1 MTNKI
6 KIAPCL
12 WFNKNAEEAA
22 TFYAATFPDSRVTA
36 VHKAPGDYPSGKAGD
51 VLTVDFTVLGQP
63 FVGLNGGPA
72 FTFNEAVSFQV
83 FTDTQEETDRYWNA
97 IVGGGGEES
106 VCGWCKDRF
115 GLSWQIAPRAL
126 IEAINDP
133 DTAAAK
139 RAMDAMMTMKKIDIA
154 TIKAARADAARAVR
168 PA

>member
-1 MTNKI
+1 MTNKT

-22 TFYAATFPDSRVTA
+22 KFYAATFPDSRVIA
-36 VHKAPGDYPSGKAGD
+36 VHKAPGDYPGGKAGD
-51 VLTVDFTVLGQP
+51 VLTVDFTVLGQH
-63 FVGLNGGPA
+63 FVGLNGGPE
-72 FTFNEAVSFQV
+72 FTFDEAVSFQV

-97 IVGGGGEES
+97 IVQSGGQES

-126 IEAINDP
+126 MKAISDP

-139 RAMDAMMTMKKIDIA
+139 RAMEAMMTMGKIDIA
-154 TIKAARADAARAVR
+154 KVEAARAGDARAVAR
-168 PA
+168 